1 MATDE
6 AEYAAADADVGEGQQ
21 ADMLF
26 WFDEAV
32 FEDSTLLLGDEGKDH
47 HHLYAATATARC
59 LQAESNFPVEESAR
73 ISPRNQKFRV
83 DVEAEPTQH
92 VQEEAK
98 GIAVD
103 VPTTTVL
110 ETEQRSA
117 PAPAV
122 VSPENVSIEGNQSP
136 SPRYT
141 LSLLL
146 VILIFISFH
155 LDLTHC
161 MASSSSGFREQAGGK
176 QQNRRRRSSRCRRR
190 PCRARRG
197 GTAAGEEELF

>member
-136 SPRYT
+136 RYT